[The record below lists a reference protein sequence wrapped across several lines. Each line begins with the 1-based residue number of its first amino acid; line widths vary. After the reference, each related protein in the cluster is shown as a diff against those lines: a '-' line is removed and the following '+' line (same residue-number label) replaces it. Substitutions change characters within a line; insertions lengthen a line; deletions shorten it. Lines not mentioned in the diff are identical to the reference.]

1 MLTTCARPQRD
12 GVGLSLRTYN
22 RQCISQPGFS
32 TAHSLAIGQL
42 TMQKLQTLHCTFPF
56 YNFINCDQ
64 LHIKIC
70 PDNGCI
76 RVPYENMFSMW
87 DPCRYMYAGAHG
99 SPQGANVFVGW

>member
-12 GVGLSLRTYN
+12 GVGLSLGTYN
-22 RQCISQPGFS
+22 RQCITQPGFS

-42 TMQKLQTLHCTFPF
+42 TMQQLQTLHCTFQF
-56 YNFINCDQ
+56 YNFINCYQ
-64 LHIKIC
+64 LHIKIW
-70 PDNGCI
+70 
-76 RVPYENMFSMW
+76 RVPYENMFSMR